1 MLAERL
7 ADNGYYTWNGNFYA
21 LNLVRALGLDEDEG
35 MLRVGFAH
43 YNTLEEVT
51 GLLDQLGRISGNAT

>member
-1 MLAERL
+1 
-7 ADNGYYTWNGNFYA
+7 
-21 LNLVRALGLDEDEG
+21 
-35 MLRVGFAH
+35 MLRIGFAH